1 MGQGG
6 PSNFSIGGKN
16 ELRKFHA
23 HLGLSETLVPGRWG
37 LLTGTLTY
45 FPQHLVPRPA
55 LTVCT
60 WVCHFHVILNM
71 KEVGDVEF
79 VQIGG
84 VL

>member
-6 PSNFSIGGKN
+6 PANLSTGGKN
-16 ELRKFHA
+16 ELRKFQA
-23 HLGLSETLVPGRWG
+23 CLGLSEALAPGRWG
-37 LLTGTLTY
+37 LHTETMTY
-45 FPQHLVPRPA
+45 FPQHLAPGPA
-55 LTVCT
+55 LTICT